1 MLSRVALSCLL
12 ASAPI
17 IEKIISSN
25 PAGKH
30 KYAGGCVKAVTT
42 RIMPAAAASIADI
55 VRQNT
60 YCFLL
65 IGFLLC
71 VVLLLVCRGLLVWLV
86 GFRGS

>member
-1 MLSRVALSCLL
+1 MLSRVARSWWL

-17 IEKIISSN
+17 IEKIISN
-25 PAGKH
+25 KPAGRH

-42 RIMPAAAASIADI
+42 RIMPAAASIADI
-55 VRQNT
+55 VRQNA

-71 VVLLLVCRGLLVWLV
+71 VVLRLVCRGFLVLLV
-86 GFRGS
+86 GFRES

>member
-30 KYAGGCVKAVTT
+30 RYAGGCVNAVKT
-42 RIMPAAAASIADI
+42 RIMPATASIADI
-55 VRQNT
+55 VRQNV

-71 VVLLLVCRGLLVWLV
+71 VVLRLVCQGLLVRLG
-86 GFRGS
+86 GFR

>member
-25 PAGKH
+25 PAGRH

-42 RIMPAAAASIADI
+42 RIMPATASIADTA
-55 VRQNT
+55 RQNA

-71 VVLLLVCRGLLVWLV
+71 VVLRLVCRGRLVLRV

>member
-1 MLSRVALSCLL
+1 MLSRVARSWWL

-25 PAGKH
+25 PAGRH
-30 KYAGGCVKAVTT
+30 RYAGGCVNAVAT
-42 RIMPAAAASIADI
+42 RVMPAAASIADI
-55 VRQNT
+55 VKQIT

-71 VVLLLVCRGLLVWLV
+71 VVLRLVCRGLLLWLV
-86 GFRGS
+86 GFRES

>member
-42 RIMPAAAASIADI
+42 RIMPAAASIADI

-86 GFRGS
+86 GFRES